1 MSVHTKQM
9 QSIVT
14 QYRLA
19 GQPWPAQS
27 KVIAA
32 WAIAKNLWRMHPSAA
47 LAKCTEDISRAM
59 REEFVT
65 DRQGRR
71 VRVKHPVTV
80 RRGGEQLVLW
90 DDMRTAPREHM
101 KLAFQQRRQ
110 QIVGDCKQ
118 LKADVDSYN
127 ELNLYVE
134 PLQIVFDFTMDLAE
148 IEAAA

>member
-1 MSVHTKQM
+1 MSTYTKQM
-9 QSIVT
+9 QSIVM

-27 KVIAA
+27 KAIAA
-32 WAIAKNLWRMHPSAA
+32 WAIAHNLWHMHPSLA
-47 LAKCTEDISRAM
+47 LAKCTEDLSRAM

-80 RRGGEQLVLW
+80 RRRGKQMVLW
-90 DDMRTAPREHM
+90 DDMRTAPRDHM

-127 ELNLYVE
+127 DLNSYAQ
-134 PLQIVFDFTMDLAE
+134 PLQIIFDFTMDLAE

>member
-1 MSVHTKQM
+1 MSTYIKQM
-9 QSIVT
+9 QDIVT

-27 KVIAA
+27 KAIGA
-32 WAIAKNLWRMHPSAA
+32 WAIANKLWNLHPSAA

-71 VRVKHPVTV
+71 VRVKHPVAV
-80 RRGGEQLVLW
+80 RRDGEQMVLW
-90 DDMRTAPREHM
+90 DDMRTAPRQHM
-101 KLAFQQRRQ
+101 KRAFQQRRQ
-110 QIVGDCKQ
+110 QIVGDCRQ

-127 ELNLYVE
+127 DLNPYAE
-134 PLQIVFDFTMDLAE
+134 PMQIVFNFTLDLAE

>member
-1 MSVHTKQM
+1 MSTYTKQM
-9 QSIVT
+9 QSIVA

-19 GQPWPAQS
+19 GQTWPAQS
-27 KVIAA
+27 KTIAA
-32 WAIAKNLWRMHPSAA
+32 WAIANSLWHMHPSVA
-47 LAKCTEDISRAM
+47 LSKCTEDVSRAM
-59 REEFVT
+59 QEEFVT

-80 RRGGEQLVLW
+80 RRGGEQMVLW
-90 DDMRTAPREHM
+90 DDMRTALREHM
-101 KLAFQQRRQ
+101 KRAFQQRRQ

-127 ELNLYVE
+127 NLNSDTE